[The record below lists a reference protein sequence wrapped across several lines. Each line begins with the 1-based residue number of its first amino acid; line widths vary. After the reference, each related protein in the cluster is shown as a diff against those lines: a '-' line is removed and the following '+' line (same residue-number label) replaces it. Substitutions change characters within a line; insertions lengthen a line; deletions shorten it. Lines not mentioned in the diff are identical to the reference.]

1 MLIIIVK
8 VIAKGEGRD
17 VGAAAAVH
25 FAHRSWDSAAAALG
39 EEFDIQLHFASLV
52 GFGFALGTEK
62 AAGDTGGADSGISDS
77 ASPGAE
83 EAAEIVGVRA

>member
-25 FAHRSWDSAAAALG
+25 FAHRSWDSAAEALG
-39 EEFDIQLHFASLV
+39 EEFDIQLHFAPPV
-52 GFGFALGTEK
+52 GFGFALGTEE
-62 AAGDTGGADSGISDS
+62 AVGDTGGADSGINDS

>member
-25 FAHRSWDSAAAALG
+25 FAHRSWDSAAEALG
-39 EEFDIQLHFASLV
+39 EEFDIQLHFAPLV

-62 AAGDTGGADSGISDS
+62 AAGDPGGADSGIDDL
-77 ASPGAE
+77 ASPRAE
-83 EAAEIVGVRA
+83 RAAEIVGVRA